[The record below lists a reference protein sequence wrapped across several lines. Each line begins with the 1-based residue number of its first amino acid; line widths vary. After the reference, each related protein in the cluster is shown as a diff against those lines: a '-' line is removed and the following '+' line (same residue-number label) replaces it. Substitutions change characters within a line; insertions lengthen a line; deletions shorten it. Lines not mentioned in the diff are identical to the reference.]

1 MEQWN
6 LVLGEDM
13 NNKGFTLIELIVS
26 VVLIAIIIIPTF
38 AIILNF
44 KNRQQIASDKQ
55 ELSKFKNLITSD
67 IEDDIL
73 QYGLISIDKD
83 ETLST
88 NTKFVAILTFS
99 KKICVKEVEQTT
111 EEGDIIKVCEKE
123 DNLTKQLFIDSE
135 KELITYGEET
145 YKLTVPYA
153 DIVSDEDMGSYYGK
167 GGYIDPV
174 LNGINMQ
181 YYFQIKIPITYIND
195 TDAVENLDYGINII
209 AERAP

>member
-1 MEQWN
+1 
-6 LVLGEDM
+6 M

-83 ETLST
+83 ETLS
-88 NTKFVAILTFS
+88 NDTKFVAILTFS
-99 KKICVKEVEQTT
+99 KNITKNL
-111 EEGDIIKVCEKE
+111 IINSNSKKNEK
-123 DNLTKQLFIDSE
+123 QDSE
-135 KELITYGEET
+135 IKTITYGDET

-153 DIVSDEDMGSYYGK
+153 DIVSDEDMRSYYGK
-167 GGYIDPV
+167 GGYIEPV
-174 LNGINMQ
+174 LNGTNMQ
-181 YYFQIKIPITYIND
+181 YYFQIKIPIIYIND
-195 TDAVENLDYGINII
+195 TNNIENSDYGINII
-209 AERAP
+209 AERAL